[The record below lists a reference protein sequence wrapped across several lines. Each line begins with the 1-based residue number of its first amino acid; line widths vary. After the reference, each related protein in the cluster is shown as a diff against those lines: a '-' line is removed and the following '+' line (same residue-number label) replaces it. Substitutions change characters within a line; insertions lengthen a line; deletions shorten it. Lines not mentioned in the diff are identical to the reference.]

1 MITVKLKYLRISP
14 RKARLATDIIRGKT
28 VDEAEALLEFARKKA
43 IEPLRKLLKSAVATA
58 EHDFQKNKSNLYISK
73 IFVDEG
79 PTLKRSRFR
88 GGGRIFSILKRTCH
102 VTISLD
108 EIKTTEKAK
117 AAKATKA
124 AETKKEIKKRGTEIK
139 KPSLPADKQDKRIK
153 MLKPRLRETAKK
165 MFRRKA
171 F

>member
-14 RKARLATDIIRGKT
+14 RKARLAADIVRGKT

-43 IEPLRKLLKSAVATA
+43 IEPIRKLLKSAVATA
-58 EHDFQKNKSNLYISK
+58 EHDLQKDKSNLYIAE

-102 VTISLD
+102 ITISLD
-108 EIKTTEKAK
+108 EIKTTKTVKDRKKVKTIEPTKITKKDKGQKAK
-117 AAKATKA
+117 M
-124 AETKKEIKKRGTEIK
+124 K
-139 KPSLPADKQDKRIK
+139 KPRQKIK
-153 MLKPRLRETAKK
+153 MPKPRLRETAKK

>member
-14 RKARLATDIIRGKT
+14 RKARLAVDTIRGKT
-28 VDEAEALLEFARKKA
+28 VDDAEALLEFTRKKA
-43 IEPLRKLLKSAVATA
+43 IEPLSKLLKSAVATA
-58 EHDFQKNKSNLYISK
+58 EHDFQKNKSNLYIAK
-73 IFVDEG
+73 IFIDEG

-108 EIKTTEKAK
+108 EIKTT
-117 AAKATKA
+117 KATKTA
-124 AETKKEIKKRGTEIK
+124 KTAETKKEVKKPKAETK
-139 KPSLPADKQDKRIK
+139 KPSRQDKGIK
-153 MLKPRLRETAKK
+153 IHKPRLRETAKK